1 MTVKLIL
8 RAVSIA
14 LVGIGTCWFL
24 VASDYSDAAVSG
36 TYKLVYNGMESTL
49 VLHPDHCFRQEVGG
63 TGGIQKADGTWRR
76 VGEGGVAFSRE
87 FLTLPGEQRAKT
99 AQRTPTCNGNLAF
112 WFASHSEPT

>member
-24 VASDYSDAAVSG
+24 VASDYSYAAVSG

-49 VLHPDHCFRQEVGG
+49 VLHPDH
-63 TGGIQKADGTWRR
+63 
-76 VGEGGVAFSRE
+76 
-87 FLTLPGEQRAKT
+87 
-99 AQRTPTCNGNLAF
+99 
-112 WFASHSEPT
+112 